1 MSSIDKS
8 AELEEISNRHHERVR
23 SQEDAAAF
31 QRSGWAKATN
41 VSGKAG
47 PMGYCD
53 ACEGDWPCDTAVA
66 LAALK
71 KAQERIDELESIEP
85 WKLIEIAKWFDVV
98 DDLLDQLSIVSP
110 ETGKVAEVR
119 DVLPRRDDIQRD
131 IRSWAVAL
139 AKGADI
145 VSPIDRKTSS
155 SEDGISG
162 LER

>member
-1 MSSIDKS
+1 
-8 AELEEISNRHHERVR
+8 
-23 SQEDAAAF
+23 
-31 QRSGWAKATN
+31 
-41 VSGKAG
+41 
-47 PMGYCD
+47 MGYCD

>member
-1 MSSIDKS
+1 MSSIDES
-8 AELEEISNRHHERVR
+8 AGLEEISNRHHERVR
-23 SQEDAAAF
+23 SQEEAAAF
-31 QRSGWAKATN
+31 RRSGWAKATN

-85 WKLIEIAKWFDVV
+85 WKLMEIAKWFDLV
-98 DDLLDQLSIVSP
+98 DDLIDKMSVTDRT
-110 ETGKVAEVR
+110 TGQVTAVR
-119 DVLPRRDDIQRD
+119 DALPRRDEMQRD
-131 IRSWAVAL
+131 IRSWAAIL

-145 VSPIDRKTSS
+145 VSPIDGKATP
-155 SEDGISG
+155 SEGGISG